1 MFKRGAA
8 AAPALA
14 FEPGPRGPL
23 VDTLVSRALE
33 AVFGAGERVALEIFF
48 HHALLALTLCLGIF
62 IASKVV
68 SPVLF
73 GKTLAKLEPFERKI
87 WHTNMVTF
95 FPTFAVTYFAAP
107 AIMEYT
113 GVRYSFV
120 HPATHDTLKGCGMSL
135 GYMFWDL
142 MVLITDPV
150 GQMKAYGG
158 LSPYVL
164 FLFHH
169 TLSIAAWPYAV
180 SAGRCVYFVN
190 YFLASEVTNVNMT
203 LRWFLMKT
211 GLEGSRVYFWNGI
224 LWIPLFFA
232 VRVAVIPNLVDQYW
246 NSDWSALGPVETWAA
261 RLLLPIP
268 VGLNVYWFGL
278 IVSTA
283 VKYILTGSEDGAPAK
298 AGHKESKKKK

>member
-1 MFKRGAA
+1 M
-8 AAPALA
+8 
-14 FEPGPRGPL
+14 
-23 VDTLVSRALE
+23 
-33 AVFGAGERVALEIFF
+33 
-48 HHALLALTLCLGIF
+48 
-62 IASKVV
+62 
-68 SPVLF
+68 
-73 GKTLAKLEPFERKI
+73 
-87 WHTNMVTF
+87 
-95 FPTFAVTYFAAP
+95 
-107 AIMEYT
+107 
-113 GVRYSFV
+113 RYSFV

-169 TLSIAAWPYAV
+169 TLSIAAWPWPSPPAD
-180 SAGRCVYFVN
+180 AYFVN

-261 RLLLPIP
+261 RLL
-268 VGLNVYWFGL
+268 
-278 IVSTA
+278 
-283 VKYILTGSEDGAPAK
+283 APHPSRTQRLLVRAHRLHR
-298 AGHKESKKKK
+298 GQVHPHRQ

>member
-1 MFKRGAA
+1 M
-8 AAPALA
+8 
-14 FEPGPRGPL
+14 
-23 VDTLVSRALE
+23 
-33 AVFGAGERVALEIFF
+33 
-48 HHALLALTLCLGIF
+48 
-62 IASKVV
+62 
-68 SPVLF
+68 LF

-107 AIMEYT
+107 AIWST
-113 GVRYSFV
+113 PVCDTASCTR
-120 HPATHDTLKGCGMSL
+120 THDTLKGCGMSL

-164 FLFHH
+164 FSSITPSPSPRGPRRLRRPMRLFRQLLPRLGGDQRQHDPP
-169 TLSIAAWPYAV
+169 LVPNEDGPGGQPSV
-180 SAGRCVYFVN
+180 
-190 YFLASEVTNVNMT
+190 FLE
-203 LRWFLMKT
+203 RH
-211 GLEGSRVYFWNGI
+211 
-224 LWIPLFFA
+224 LWIPSSSPC
-232 VRVAVIPNLVDQYW
+232 VAVIPNLVDQYW

>member
-1 MFKRGAA
+1 
-8 AAPALA
+8 
-14 FEPGPRGPL
+14 
-23 VDTLVSRALE
+23 
-33 AVFGAGERVALEIFF
+33 
-48 HHALLALTLCLGIF
+48 
-62 IASKVV
+62 
-68 SPVLF
+68 
-73 GKTLAKLEPFERKI
+73 
-87 WHTNMVTF
+87 
-95 FPTFAVTYFAAP
+95 
-107 AIMEYT
+107 
-113 GVRYSFV
+113 
-120 HPATHDTLKGCGMSL
+120 
-135 GYMFWDL
+135 
-142 MVLITDPV
+142 
-150 GQMKAYGG
+150 MKAYGG

-190 YFLASEVTNVNMT
+190 YFLASEVTNVNMS

-283 VKYILTGSEDGAPAK
+283 VKYILTGSEDGARPRLGTRSPRRRSEEEESVPNTCESSLVGAPGECRRYYRFFGFHVKLRARPKVSRPGNTSRARLTPRPRSPPARRCPRP
-298 AGHKESKKKK
+298 ARRTRGTASGATRARTPGSDPRTGLPGWR